1 MAEGN
6 GIAEIFDT
14 REDGL
19 KCVRFES
26 GDIGVVDK
34 HGKVILQYGK
44 FRHAEFA
51 DHDFVKLRSS
61 MVEVLQNPA
70 LRNMLR
76 DENCSCRHIFY
87 VDLKSGQMYGS
98 MPELRRYGNFEVAF
112 LRDYIFTR
120 TNRCYGVEYLPTLV
134 WPAHNGLYLIL
145 PYIGTL
151 EKDVLN
157 RMLDK
162 LHTCQRCLIKGDDA
176 QVYWLIVQFDDES
189 VVVMDEEGVYYYVRL
204 DRNTGKA
211 VWRELGNGGNIAER
225 SLIHMT
231 IKDIRV
237 EVRERMKQDEEEA
250 KKAAERQRRKEMKTL
265 ESAVP
270 FQIGGKWGLK
280 LDGRIIV
287 PPIYRTIQAPVG
299 KYCAMETY
307 PGIWGVIAVDGKV
320 EIEAKYE
327 GVEIRPDGTVELML
341 YGGKTVIKKLK
352 G

>member
-1 MAEGN
+1 MTEGN

-19 KCVRFES
+19 RCVRFES
-26 GDIGVVDK
+26 GDVGVVDK
-34 HGKVILQYGK
+34 QGKVILQYGK

-70 LRNMLR
+70 LRDMLR

-98 MPELRRYGNFEVAF
+98 MPELLRYGDFEVNF
-112 LRDYIFTR
+112 LNDYIFTR
-120 TNRCYGVEYLPTLV
+120 TEMCYSVDTDPSFVCTSK
-134 WPAHNGLYLIL
+134 NGLFLQI
-145 PYIGTL
+145 PYNGTP
-151 EKDVLN
+151 EDDICRKMMY
-157 RMLDK
+157 RHK
-162 LHTCQRCLIKGDDA
+162 LYYKCQIKGDDA
-176 QVYWLIVQFDDES
+176 KVYWLIVQFDDES
-189 VVVMDEEGVYYYVRL
+189 VVVMDNEGVYYYVRL
-204 DRNTGKA
+204 DRETGKA
-211 VWRELGNGGNIAER
+211 IWRELGNGGNIAER

-231 IKDIRV
+231 IMDIRV

-250 KKAAERQRRKEMKTL
+250 KKAAERQRRKEMKALT
-265 ESAVP
+265 SVVP

-287 PPIYRTIQAPVG
+287 PPIYRTLQAPVG

-307 PGIWGVIAVDGKV
+307 PGIWGVIAVDGMIEV
-320 EIEAKYE
+320 EARYE
-327 GVEIRPDGTVELML
+327 GVEVRPDGTVKLML

>member
-1 MAEGN
+1 MTEGN

-51 DHDFVKLRSS
+51 DHDFVKLKSRK
-61 MVEVLQNPA
+61 VEVLQNPE
-70 LRNMLR
+70 LRDMLR
-76 DENCSCRHIFY
+76 DENCSCSHVFY

-98 MPELRRYGNFEVAF
+98 MPELHKYGDFEVCF
-112 LRDYIFTR
+112 LRGYMFTR
-120 TNRCYGVEYLPTLV
+120 TKQCYSVDTHPSFV
-134 WPAHNGLYLIL
+134 RSAKNGLYLQI
-145 PYIGTL
+145 PYHGTP
-151 EKDVLN
+151 KDDIC
-157 RMLDK
+157 RKMMYRHK
-162 LHTCQRCLIKGDDA
+162 LYYKCQIKGDDA
-176 QVYWLIVQFDDES
+176 KVYWLIVQFDDES
-189 VVVMDEEGVYYYVRL
+189 VVVMDDEGVYYYVRL
-204 DRNTGKA
+204 DRETGKA
-211 VWRELGNGGNIAER
+211 IWRELGNGGNIAER

-265 ESAVP
+265 TSVVP

-287 PPIYRTIQAPVG
+287 SPIYRTIQAPVG

-307 PGIWGVIAVDGKV
+307 PGIWGVIAVDGKIEV
-320 EIEAKYE
+320 EAKYE
-327 GVEIRPDGTVELML
+327 GVEVRPDGTVVLML

>member
-14 REDGL
+14 RENGM

-26 GDIGVVDK
+26 GDVGVVDK
-34 HGKVILQYGK
+34 HGQIILQYGK
-44 FRHAEFA
+44 FKHAEFA

-70 LRNMLR
+70 LRDMLR

-98 MPELRRYGNFEVAF
+98 MPELLRYGDFEVNF
-112 LRDYIFTR
+112 LNDYIFTR
-120 TNRCYGVEYLPTLV
+120 TEMCYSVDTDPSFVCTSK
-134 WPAHNGLYLIL
+134 NGLFLQIL
-145 PYIGTL
+145 YNGTP
-151 EKDVLN
+151 EDDICRKMMY
-157 RMLDK
+157 RHK
-162 LHTCQRCLIKGDDA
+162 LYYKCQIKGDDA
-176 QVYWLIVQFDDES
+176 KVYWLIVQFDDES
-189 VVVMDEEGVYYYVRL
+189 VVVMDDEGVYYYVRL
-204 DRNTGKA
+204 DRETGKA
-211 VWRELGNGGNIAER
+211 IWRELGNGGNIAER
-225 SLIHMT
+225 SLIHMN
-231 IKDIRV
+231 IMDIRV

-265 ESAVP
+265 TSVVP

-307 PGIWGVIAVDGKV
+307 PGIWGVIAVDGKIEV
-320 EIEAKYE
+320 EAKYE
-327 GVEIRPDGTVELML
+327 GVEVRPDGTVKLML
-341 YGGKTVIKKLK
+341 YGGKTVIKKLP
-352 G
+352 

>member
-6 GIAEIFDT
+6 GIVEIFDT

-26 GDIGVVDK
+26 GDVGVVDK

-51 DHDFVKLRSS
+51 DHDFVKLKSRK
-61 MVEVLQNPA
+61 VEVLQNPE
-70 LRNMLR
+70 LRDMLR
-76 DENCSCRHIFY
+76 DENCSCSHVFY

-98 MPELRRYGNFEVAF
+98 MPELHKYGDFEVCF
-112 LRDYIFTR
+112 LRAYMFTR
-120 TNRCYGVEYLPTLV
+120 TKQCYSVDTDPSFVCTSK
-134 WPAHNGLYLIL
+134 NGLFLQI
-145 PYIGTL
+145 PYHGTP
-151 EKDVLN
+151 EDDICRKMMY
-157 RMLDK
+157 RHK
-162 LHTCQRCLIKGDDA
+162 LYYKCQIKGDDA
-176 QVYWLIVQFDDES
+176 KVYWLIVQFDDDS
-189 VVVMDEEGVYYYVRL
+189 VVVMDDEGVYYYVRL
-204 DRNTGKA
+204 DRETGKA
-211 VWRELGNGGNIAER
+211 IWHELGNGGNIAER

-231 IKDIRV
+231 IMDIRV

-265 ESAVP
+265 TSVVP
-270 FQIGGKWGLK
+270 FQIGGKWGLI

-307 PGIWGVIAVDGKV
+307 PGIWGVIAVDGKIEV
-320 EIEAKYE
+320 EAKYE
-327 GVEIRPDGTVELML
+327 GVEVRPDGTVELML